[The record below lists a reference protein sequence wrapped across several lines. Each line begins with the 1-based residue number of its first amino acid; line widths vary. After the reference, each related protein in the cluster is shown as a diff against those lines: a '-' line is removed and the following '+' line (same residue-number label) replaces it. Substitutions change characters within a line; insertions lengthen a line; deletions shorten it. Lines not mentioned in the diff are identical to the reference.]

1 AKAIASGG
9 GRPQDIRRMQM
20 GSAYRP
26 EDAARWD
33 GWGTA
38 LKPAHEPIVLAR
50 KPPAGTV
57 AVNVLEYGTGAIHI
71 GACRVP
77 PTGESRPRVD
87 EASQERR
94 YTERGSTNLAALP
107 GAWSGGDPAGRW
119 PTNVVLSHP
128 PLVVDGEVVGDAC
141 TSGCIEG

>member
-1 AKAIASGG
+1 RTWHRLACAIEDSGFEIRDSIHWIYASGFPKSLNVAKAIASGG

-50 KPPAGTV
+50 KPLAGTV

-77 PTGESRPRVD
+77 PTGESRPRV
-87 EASQERR
+87 
-94 YTERGSTNLAALP
+94 
-107 GAWSGGDPAGRW
+107 
-119 PTNVVLSHP
+119 
-128 PLVVDGEVVGDAC
+128 
-141 TSGCIEG
+141 